1 MSVTVYI
8 YIYVPHKVTVDDEC
22 SLCDPDVGSNNSGF
36 YELSAVLT
44 HKGRS
49 SSSGHYVAW
58 VRKKGGKC
66 ARLRSQGSYAVIK
79 VLEKFEF

>member
-1 MSVTVYI
+1 MPMAVY
-8 YIYVPHKVTVDDEC
+8 VFV
-22 SLCDPDVGSNNSGF
+22 CDADVGSNNSGF

-58 VRKKGGKC
+58 VRKKGGQS
-66 ARLRSQGSYAVIK
+66 AGVIGPRACTHFGK
-79 VLEKFEF
+79 WGKGVEV